1 MAATDSDDTDTDAT
15 LEQDMDEFFG
25 LIRRLAGQQEKPDA
39 LHTESKPKPK
49 SEKAP
54 VEVLVLD
61 EKLIAGMLTSADRSE
76 RVKGRLLATG
86 IVDTISTFATH
97 ERDRGT
103 HVSLVMLALTTLSAM
118 VTASV
123 IVQFANDQEASE
135 RLTDALS
142 KEYERLLRTLVA
154 GWDETRA

>member
-1 MAATDSDDTDTDAT
+1 
-15 LEQDMDEFFG
+15 
-25 LIRRLAGQQEKPDA
+25 
-39 LHTESKPKPK
+39 
-49 SEKAP
+49 
-54 VEVLVLD
+54 VLD
-61 EKLIAGMLTSADRSE
+61 VDNKLIADMLTSSDRSE

-118 VTASV
+118 VTASI